1 MATAQRTYIVS
12 SKAGDRLV
20 VATNQSQAIRHVV
33 SQEYKARSADG
44 MEVATLMERGIKLE
58 RASSSPET
66 KDMFG
71 EEQGA

>member
-1 MATAQRTYIVS
+1 MATAQRTYIVT
-12 SKAGDRLV
+12 SKSGDRFV
-20 VATNQSQAIRHVV
+20 VATSQSQAIRHVV
-33 SQEYKARSADG
+33 AQDYKARAADG
-44 MEVATLMERGIKLE
+44 MEVANLMERGIKLE